1 MYHSK
6 AVHLILRLLFL
17 QKFPLLLCKR
27 RFNTLFPFILSI
39 PISLFVEQRKAAF
52 QDLVIKS
59 CFKTIIYLI
68 GSFFERST
76 VQIDKPDYHQQTA
89 GNQPDNRK
97 DFKRILL
104 AHLPLPFAL
113 LSSRKRMFCHVQQM
127 LPRGFYIC
135 PPALR
140 YLTTYLTYRQPHLLC
155 QHIKSRPLLLNI
167 ITLFKYGIHLP
178 GPTVH
183 QKNNQEKRRKEQKDY
198 ILDKRYKRRKH
209 DSFNGLSFLLIQ
221 PGFLA
226 QLHKSVAI

>member
-17 QKFPLLLCKR
+17 QKFPLLLCKGDSTLSSHSSFHPYQSVR
-27 RFNTLFPFILSI
+27 RAKKGGVSRP
-39 PISLFVEQRKAAF
+39 RH
-52 QDLVIKS
+52 KS

-198 ILDKRYKRRKH
+198 ILDKRYKGENMTASMASPFF
-209 DSFNGLSFLLIQ
+209 SFNQAFPKEQ
-221 PGFLA
+221 T
-226 QLHKSVAI
+226 

>member
-1 MYHSK
+1 M
-6 AVHLILRLLFL
+6 
-17 QKFPLLLCKR
+17 
-27 RFNTLFPFILSI
+27 
-39 PISLFVEQRKAAF
+39 
-52 QDLVIKS
+52 
-59 CFKTIIYLI
+59 
-68 GSFFERST
+68 
-76 VQIDKPDYHQQTA
+76 
-89 GNQPDNRK
+89 
-97 DFKRILL
+97 L

-221 PGFLA
+221 PGFSERTDLNRTYTER
-226 QLHKSVAI
+226 LLLSVAGRIFTVRSIFSISVSSLPTSPSHLMEWRHDIHLRERKLPADSLKTSHLRKT